1 MAICRWAEVSQL
13 DRLYHDQ
20 EWGVPE
26 YDETRLFELLTLE
39 GAEAGLSWSIILRKR
54 EGYRKAFAQFDVDRV
69 ARFTA
74 KQVERLVLD
83 PSIVR
88 HRGKISSVIENAKAV
103 LRLRDEGMTLGGLL
117 WDLAGGTPRTNR
129 WKVMEEVPASTPEST
144 AMSKALKK
152 RGFGFVGPTTCYA
165 LMQAAGMVNDH
176 LIGCFRHR
184 EVSHLN
190 GCRPN
195 R

>member
-1 MAICRWAEVSQL
+1 M
-13 DRLYHDQ
+13 
-20 EWGVPE
+20 PE

-39 GAEAGLSWSIILRKR
+39 GAESGLSWSIILRKR

-74 KQVERLVLD
+74 NRVERLILD

-103 LRLRDEGMTLGGLL
+103 LRLRDEGMTLGSLL

-152 RGFGFVGPTTCYA
+152 RGFVFVGPTTCYA

-184 EVSHLN
+184 EVCQLN
-190 GCRPN
+190 GSRPN
-195 R
+195 L